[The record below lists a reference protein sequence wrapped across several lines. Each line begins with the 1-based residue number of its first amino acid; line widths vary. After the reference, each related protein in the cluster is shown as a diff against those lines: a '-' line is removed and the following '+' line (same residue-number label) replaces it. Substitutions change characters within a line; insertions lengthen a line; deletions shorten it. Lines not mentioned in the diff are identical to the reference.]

1 MGLITLDEILKIYAT
16 TGMVAIINDGQ
27 LVRVMYEEEIL

>member
-1 MGLITLDEILKIYAT
+1 MEQITLEEMLRIYAT

-27 LVRVMYEEEIL
+27 LVRVTYGE